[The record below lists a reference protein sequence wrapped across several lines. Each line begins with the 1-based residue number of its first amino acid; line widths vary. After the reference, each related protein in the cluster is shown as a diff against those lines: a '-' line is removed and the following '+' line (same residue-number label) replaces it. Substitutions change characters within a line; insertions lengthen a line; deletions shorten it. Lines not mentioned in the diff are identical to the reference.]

1 MTGFKHVV
9 VLAFGLALISA
20 NLAMAGQGRPY
31 RLSDEQ
37 LRELV
42 SRIDNHTDAFQ
53 ASFDRAID
61 RSPIKGSA
69 TEDQID
75 RAVKSFEQAADAL
88 RDRVNDRQF
97 DVADAENVLR
107 RAASIDN
114 VMMRNPLDASAQR
127 DWQALRGDMDQLAR
141 AYGIDW
147 SWSAASQ
154 NMPYRTDDRQVER
167 LLKQIGQKAGQFD
180 KSLDRAFDRSRI
192 DDSQGRD
199 EIRQSV
205 KDFRQI
211 ADRLRDRVRRRQ
223 SNALD
228 VEEML
233 RRGVS
238 IDGYMQ
244 RFQLSAQAE
253 QGWRSIRTDLDEL
266 ARAYNVAWNWSDPGY
281 TQADPNAG
289 FRHRLTG
296 TYQLENARS
305 DDPRRAA
312 EQAVRAVASDQRQ
325 RAYQS
330 LLARLDAPEL
340 IAIEREGS
348 RVTMSSTRGRR
359 VTVEADGRNHMEA
372 WSAGRTMSTRA
383 TLEGERLVV
392 ATTGDRDSDYTAT
405 FDPMEDGRSLRL
417 TRTVDTEGLRQP
429 VTVRSF
435 YRRLSDNARWDLE
448 GSQRDAYDS
457 TGSPAADFAVPDGTR
472 IVAVLDNT
480 LSAATAHAGD
490 LFTLTTR
497 SPSQYEGAVI
507 HGVVAAVDE
516 SGRLA
521 GRARMTLGLRT
532 IRLRDGRSYQFDG
545 VIEDVRTPDGETMRV
560 DREGTVD
567 EGGSQTRKTVERGA
581 IGAALGAVIGA
592 VAGGGKG
599 AAIGAVVGAGV
610 GAGTVI
616 AQGRDRL
623 ELPRGTELTITSG
636 APGEPRNTAAMPR

>member
-1 MTGFKHVV
+1 MTGLKQVV
-9 VLAFGLALISA
+9 VLALGLALA
-20 NLAMAGQGRPY
+20 NADLVTAGQRRPY
-31 RLSDEQ
+31 RVSDEQ
-37 LRELV
+37 LQDLMK
-42 SRIDNHTDAFQ
+42 RIDNHTDAFQ
-53 ASFDRAID
+53 HSFDRALD

-97 DVADAENVLR
+97 DVADAEEVLR

-114 VMMRNPLDASAQR
+114 VMMRNAFDAPAQR
-127 DWQALRGDMDQLAR
+127 DWQALRADMDDLAR

-154 NMPYRTDDRQVER
+154 RMPYRTDDKEVER
-167 LLKQIGQKAGQFD
+167 LLKQIGQKAGRLD
-180 KSLDRAFDRSRI
+180 KSLDQAFERSRI

-205 KDFRQI
+205 EDFRQV
-211 ADRLRDRVRRRQ
+211 ADRLRDRVKRRQ
-223 SNALD
+223 SSALD

-253 QGWRSIRTDLDEL
+253 QNWRSIRADLDEL
-266 ARAYNVAWNWSDPGY
+266 ARAYNVAWNWSDQGY
-281 TQADPNAG
+281 TQAEPNAG
-289 FRHRLTG
+289 FRQRLTG

-312 EQAVRAVASDQRQ
+312 EQAVGAMPSDQRQ

-330 LLARLDAPEL
+330 LLARLEAPEL
-340 IAIEREGS
+340 IAIERDDS

-359 VTVEADGRNHMEA
+359 VTVEADGRSHREE
-372 WSAGRTMSTRA
+372 WSEGRTMSTRA

-392 ATTGDRDSDYTAT
+392 ATTGDRDSDFTAT

-417 TRTVDTEGLRQP
+417 TRTIDADGLRQP

-435 YRRLSDNARWDLE
+435 YRRLSDDARWGLD
-448 GSQRDAYDS
+448 GARRDARNS
-457 TGSPAADFAVPDGTR
+457 TGSRESDFAVPDGTR
-472 IVAVLDNT
+472 FVARLDSQ
-480 LSAATAHAGD
+480 LSAASARAGD
-490 LFTLTTR
+490 LFTLTTS
-497 SPSQYEGAVI
+497 SPPQYEGAVI

-516 SGRLA
+516 V
-521 GRARMTLGLRT
+521 GRAGMTLSLRS

-545 VIEDVRTPDGETMRV
+545 VIEDVRTPDGETIRV

-567 EGGSQTRKTVERGA
+567 EGGQTRKAVERGA

-592 VAGGGKG
+592 VAGGARG
-599 AAIGAVVGAGV
+599 AAIGAAVGAGV

-636 APGEPRNTAAMPR
+636 APGEQRNTAAMPR